1 MSDNKYYY
9 VTVANLRE
17 KIYSKLYG
25 KANKYDESN
34 STSTPHFVGDLYFD
48 NELIKNKRFEHNY
61 REGLLVGSVDFSL
74 GERDRDFDSILSI
87 NNVHVI
93 HESHAQ
99 SFDFGVFCGE
109 ELFENLRKASSN
121 FLEIRIRFELGEWD
135 TNDSDYYNS
144 RCKIKVI
151 EIHNPIFTEAYYE
164 DKRVRH
170 VENYLLTELC
180 GGKTNNQIPTIC
192 KEIAQAFS
200 STTVFA
206 KRNELYESIIP
217 FVNGIRWNFDANK
230 SDLRKRIESS
240 EDADLR
246 KLFWT
251 DGDNFYDQLAKI
263 TNDKEK
269 NDVLIEY
276 NYFWKRVKAVDI
288 FEKGYEWSG
297 DQLTSIADDYLK
309 IPFINSPTLNAILFD
324 VLLYKDIADKAS
336 FLQYNGLITA
346 EAILSVKTDEYVKS
360 AVKVKNKSI
369 SQVFTITLV
378 NSVIELLSIAFNGV
392 LIWFF
397 ASILSGSNE
406 LAHYV
411 LFGTLFS
418 ASFIVGNLNKGKTTE
433 AIKENK
439 EEEKFYL
446 LRDMCNLHTQSE
458 FMNSGL
464 LKHLMYKLEERGV
477 LFNSYLYEILK
488 RC

>member
-9 VTVANLRE
+9 VTVTNLRE
-17 KIYSKLYG
+17 KIYSNFYG
-25 KANKYDESN
+25 KANEYDESN

-93 HESHAQ
+93 HESHSQ
-99 SFDFGVFCGE
+99 SFDFRVFCGE
-109 ELFENLRKASSN
+109 ELFENLRKASSK

-206 KRNELYESIIP
+206 KRNELYESLIP
-217 FVNGIRWNFDANK
+217 FVNGIRLTFDANK

-324 VLLYKDIADKAS
+324 GLLLKDIADRAS

-346 EAILSVKTDEYVKS
+346 EAILSVKTVEYVKS

-397 ASILSGSNE
+397 ASILSGNNE